1 MSIEEYEA
9 IRSVA
14 WYLEDKA
21 NEAVLY
27 GCENGM
33 THEEVQFWMAIDKQ
47 YHELW
52 KTATNEFYN
61 RLIF

>member
-9 IRSVA
+9 ITSVA
-14 WYLEDKA
+14 RFLEDRA

-27 GCENGM
+27 GYKNGM
-33 THEEVQFWMAIDKQ
+33 AHEEMQFWMAIDKQ

-52 KTATNEFYN
+52 KTATNEFYK
-61 RLIF
+61 RQIF